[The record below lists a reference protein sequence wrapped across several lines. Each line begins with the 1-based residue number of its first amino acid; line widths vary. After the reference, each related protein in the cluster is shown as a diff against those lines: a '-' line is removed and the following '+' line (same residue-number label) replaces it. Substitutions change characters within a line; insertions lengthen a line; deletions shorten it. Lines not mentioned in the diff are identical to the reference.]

1 MIEPAAMSP
10 DHQPEHPA
18 EIGADVDFVPA
29 AEAVPEIALSGETAL
44 PEAAGKKLWKE
55 KFSAAFLA
63 LLIHALLLLLLAV
76 VVVFV
81 PDPPASEITAFAEP
95 SAAQESI
102 ETKRIVE
109 QQPQQVAQMAASMSF
124 LSAASTSDIAMPSVE
139 FSSTSDAVNLGT
151 SMGSFDVGGG
161 SRGFGTI
168 SFMGN
173 SGQGRRVV
181 FAVDASRSM
190 GSRGGKGK
198 AKKMPAASPIT
209 KFELMKQELDKSLS
223 KLPIGSEYQVLF
235 FSAFAWPHDEVDT
248 NSESQWQAYRWLLRP
263 GEEKPVIPKS
273 KYLKATSE
281 QIKRSRELVK
291 GVQMTLGTQWGPP
304 VLMALNLRP
313 KPDIVFFMTD
323 GTTND
328 PQGWIDMINAA
339 NKQGGKRATIHT
351 TAMMEPAAARDL
363 ASLAEANGGKFTIIQ
378 ADGSVMTGD
387 EFFKQQGT
395 P

>member
-1 MIEPAAMSP
+1 MSP
-10 DHQPEHPA
+10 DHQPHPSAATGAAA
-18 EIGADVDFVPA
+18 EFIPV
-29 AEAVPEIALSGETAL
+29 AEAVPEMALPAVMEL
-44 PEAAGKKLWKE
+44 PEAAGNKLGKE

-63 LLIHALLLLLLAV
+63 LLVHALLLLLLAV
-76 VVVFV
+76 VAVIV
-81 PDPPASEITAFAEP
+81 PEPPPSEITAY
-95 SAAQESI
+95 SAPDPAQESI
-102 ETKRIVE
+102 ETKKIVE
-109 QQPQQVAQMAASMSF
+109 QPPQQVAQMAASMRF
-124 LSAASTSDIAMPSVE
+124 LSAASASDIAMPSVE
-139 FSSTSDAVNLGT
+139 FSSTTDTVNLGT
-151 SMGSFDVGGG
+151 SMGSFDVGSGA
-161 SRGFGTI
+161 RGFGTI

-198 AKKMPAASPIT
+198 AKKAAMPGAIT

-223 KLPIGSEYQVLF
+223 KLPHGSEYQVLF

-248 NSESQWQAYRWLLRP
+248 NIEAQWQAYRWLLRP
-263 GEEKPVIPKS
+263 GEEKPVIPKT
-273 KYLKATSE
+273 KYLKATSD
-281 QIKRSRELVK
+281 QIKKSRDLVK

-323 GTTND
+323 GTTNN

-351 TAMMEPAAARDL
+351 TAMMEPDAARDL

-378 ADGSVMTGD
+378 ADGAVLTGE
-387 EFFKQQGT
+387 EFFKQQAA
-395 P
+395 PK